1 MCPRASMLQDLLQF
15 HQINTLN
22 AERVF
27 YTWSN
32 GRLEEDK
39 VLERID
45 QTFAN
50 SKSLIDVLET
60 TITSLL
66 ITVADHSLFL

>member
-1 MCPRASMLQDLLQF
+1 MLQDLLQF
-15 HQINTLN
+15 HQISTLN

-39 VLERID
+39 VLEIID

-50 SKSLIDVLET
+50 SEWLIDVLET

>member
-15 HQINTLN
+15 HQISTLN

-45 QTFAN
+45 QTFAY

>member
-1 MCPRASMLQDLLQF
+1 MLQDLLQF
-15 HQINTLN
+15 HQINALN

-50 SKSLIDVLET
+50 SEWLNDVLET

-66 ITVADHSLFL
+66 ITISDHSLFL

>member
-1 MCPRASMLQDLLQF
+1 MLQDLFQF
-15 HQINTLN
+15 HQISTLN

-39 VLERID
+39 VLQRID

-50 SKSLIDVLET
+50 SEWLNDVLET

-66 ITVADHSLFL
+66 ITISDHSLFL